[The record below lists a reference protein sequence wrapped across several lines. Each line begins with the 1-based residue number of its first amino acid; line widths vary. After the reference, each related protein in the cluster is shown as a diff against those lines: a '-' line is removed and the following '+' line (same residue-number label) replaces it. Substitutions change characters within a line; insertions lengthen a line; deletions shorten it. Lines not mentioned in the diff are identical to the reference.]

1 MKKICK
7 ESVEPMVA
15 TIAIPKKKLDRLND
29 LLENGC
35 DYEEAGI
42 DPDSHVF
49 SATAKFPDGIEADL
63 NVCSEEEGSD
73 GFWSEVCLYNEDGQ
87 EVALGE
93 PSYGALEGEWE
104 FEVNGNV
111 YVVKIVA
118 AGEDEKKLRELGQ
131 RIDED
136 SNKEIVPEF
145 EKLRVE
151 VTDILWDLSDGAEDD
166 VGGDDVDE
174 HVGHGLVG
182 RGRRGLHA
190 DDGSHVEADTT
201 VAVVEAMKV
210 MNEIK
215 AEKSG
220 VIKEILLE
228 NGQPVE
234 YGQPLFVLE

>member
-35 DYEEAGI
+35 DYEEAGV

-145 EKLRVE
+145 EKLSVKVTE
-151 VTDILWDLSDGAEDD
+151 VDWDLSDGAEDD
-166 VGGDDVDE
+166 VDGDDEELVARLNDE
-174 HVGHGLVG
+174 VSEPFYFYWDTLEEYGALEQDEDGRWYLDTFVLDELVG
-182 RGRRGLHA
+182 
-190 DDGSHVEADTT
+190 DTISERCEFLT
-201 VAVVEAMKV
+201 KGFDYTWNLVR
-210 MNEIK
+210 
-215 AEKSG
+215 
-220 VIKEILLE
+220 
-228 NGQPVE
+228 
-234 YGQPLFVLE
+234 

>member
-151 VTDILWDLSDGAEDD
+151 VTEVDWDLSDGAEDD
-166 VGGDDVDE
+166 VGGDDEELVDRLNDE
-174 HVGHGLVG
+174 VSKPFYFNWDTLAEYEALEQDEDGRWYLDTFVLDDLVG
-182 RGRRGLHA
+182 DSISDITGYCHNSFDYRWNIER
-190 DDGSHVEADTT
+190 
-201 VAVVEAMKV
+201 
-210 MNEIK
+210 
-215 AEKSG
+215 
-220 VIKEILLE
+220 
-228 NGQPVE
+228 
-234 YGQPLFVLE
+234 